1 MLEAA
6 REVLAEGRH
15 VVVAYVETH
24 GRPETDALLAG
35 LPPVPRRQTAYRG
48 VTLEEMDLDAVLGR
62 CPALAI
68 VDELAH
74 TNAPGSRHARRYQD
88 VEELLDAGI
97 DVFTTLNVQHIESL
111 NDIVAQITGVT
122 VRETVPDRILEE
134 ADEVGLVD
142 LPPDELI
149 QRLREGKVY
158 VPEQATRAIEKFFR
172 LGNLTALR
180 ELALRYVAGQVDHQ
194 MRTYMEAH
202 AIPGPWPAAE
212 RVLVCIDADPL
223 AERLVRTGRRLA
235 AGLDAEWMVV
245 HVRTGE
251 DTALP
256 EAARDRI
263 ARTLRL
269 AEELGARIVTLPGTS
284 AAEEIIRYARAQNVS
299 KILVGVSHHP
309 RWIQLVHGSVVDRI
323 IRASGD
329 IDVYVISSATEAP
342 RPADAGGDRRPL
354 PLASY
359 LYSAAVVGLATAV
372 SALVWRLWAPTNL
385 TMLYLL
391 AVVIAALQWGRGPAI
406 LAAALS
412 VVTFDFFFVPPVFT
426 FAVSDTQ
433 YLVTFAALLV
443 VGLVVSTLASRT
455 RDQAR
460 AARRRESYMAA
471 LQALSG
477 ELAGT
482 SDLDAL
488 LQAVARHIAATFSR
502 SIALFLPSGEGLE
515 PKLATPGFPLDEN
528 ERAVAHWVL
537 RHGQPAGHS
546 TDTLPAA
553 SARYLPLK
561 TSRRVVGVLG
571 VKPSASRAP
580 LSPEQRR
587 LLDAFASQA
596 ALAIERAELAEEA
609 RRSDVARETERLQA
623 ALLDSIS
630 HDLRTPLSS
639 ITGALSSLA
648 DAEAVLGDAQRREL
662 LETARE
668 QAARMNR
675 LVGNLLE
682 MTRLEAGALRLHR
695 APADVQELVGAVV
708 SQFGDDLRGREVT
721 IDVAPDLPAVSMD
734 IALVTRAL
742 ANILD
747 NAIKYSPASSP
758 IEIRATLAGPELQV
772 RIADRGI
779 GLPPGEAERIF
790 DKFYRVR
797 RPGDMGGVG
806 LGLSI
811 SAGIAALHGGRV
823 WAEQRE
829 GGGAAVMLA
838 LPARLVSAASPP
850 APIAR

>member
-6 REVLAEGRH
+6 REALAEGRDA
-15 VVVAYVETH
+15 VVAYVETH
-24 GRPETDALLAG
+24 GRPETEALLAG
-35 LPPVPRRQTAYRG
+35 LPLIPRRRITYRG
-48 VTLEEMDLDAVLGR
+48 VALEDMDLDAVLAR
-62 CPALAI
+62 RPALAV
-68 VDELAH
+68 VDELAR

-88 VEELLDAGI
+88 VEELLDAGV
-97 DVFTTLNVQHIESL
+97 DVFTALNVQHIESL

-122 VRETVPDRILEE
+122 VRETVPDRVLED

-180 ELALRYVAGQVDHQ
+180 ELALRYLAGQVDHQ

-202 AIPGPWPAAE
+202 AILGPWPAGE
-212 RVLVCIDADPL
+212 RVLVCVDADPL

-235 AGLDAEWMVV
+235 ASLGAEWTVI
-245 HVRTGE
+245 HVETGE
-251 DTALP
+251 DALLS

-269 AEELGARIVTLPGTS
+269 AEELGARTATFPGTS
-284 AAEEIIRYARAQNVS
+284 AAEEIIRYARAQNVT

-309 RWIQLVHGSVVDRI
+309 RWIQLFHGSVVERV

-329 IDVYVISSATEAP
+329 IDVYVISSASGAP
-342 RPADAGGDRRPL
+342 RPGDAGPGRRP
-354 PLASY
+354 PVLASY
-359 LYSAAVVGLATAV
+359 LYSAAVVGLATAA

-412 VVTFDFFFVPPVFT
+412 VVAFDFFFVPPVFT

-443 VGLVVSTLASRT
+443 VGVVVSTLASRT

-460 AARRRESYMAA
+460 AAQRREGYMAA
-471 LQALSG
+471 LQALSA

-482 SDLDAL
+482 SDSDDI
-488 LQAVARHIAATFSR
+488 LQAVAHHIGATFSR
-502 SIALFLPSGEGLE
+502 SVALFLPKGEDIE
-515 PKLATPGFPLDEN
+515 PRLVAPGFPLDEN
-528 ERAVAHWVL
+528 ERAVAHWVF
-537 RHGQPAGHS
+537 RHGQEAGYG

-553 SARYLPLK
+553 SARYLPLR
-561 TSRRVVGVLG
+561 TARRTIGVLG
-571 VKPSASRAP
+571 VKPTDSRTA
-580 LSPEQRR
+580 LAPEQRR
-587 LLDAFASQA
+587 LLHAFASQA
-596 ALAIERAELAEEA
+596 ALAIERAALAEES
-609 RRSDVARETERLQA
+609 RRSEVARETERLQT
-623 ALLDSIS
+623 ALLDTIS
-630 HDLRTPLSS
+630 HDLRTPLAS

-648 DAEAVLGDAQRREL
+648 DAGALLNDAQRREL
-662 LETARE
+662 FETALE
-668 QAARMNR
+668 QAERMNR
-675 LVGNLLE
+675 LVGDLLE
-682 MTRLEAGALRLHR
+682 MTRLEAGALRLRR
-695 APADVQELVGAVV
+695 APTDVQELVGAVV
-708 SQFGDDLRGREVT
+708 DQAGAGLRGREVT
-721 IDVAPDLPAVSMD
+721 IDVAPDLPVVSLD
-734 IALVTRAL
+734 LALVTRAL

-747 NAIKYSPASSP
+747 NAVKYSAAGSP
-758 IEIRATLAGPELQV
+758 IDIRARLVGPELQV
-772 RIADRGI
+772 QIADRGI
-779 GLPPGEAERIF
+779 GLPPGETERVF

-797 RPGDMGGVG
+797 RPGDTGGVG

-823 WAEQRE
+823 WAERRE
-829 GGGAAVMLA
+829 GGGTVVTFA
-838 LPARLVSAASPP
+838 LPASPASV
-850 APIAR
+850 PIAR